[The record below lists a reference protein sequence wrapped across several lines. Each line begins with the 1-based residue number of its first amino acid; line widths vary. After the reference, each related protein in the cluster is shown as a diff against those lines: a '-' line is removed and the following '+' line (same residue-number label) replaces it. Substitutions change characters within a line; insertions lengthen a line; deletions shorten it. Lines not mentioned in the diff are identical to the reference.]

1 MPNQFDRIFKENIE
15 PLFHFF
21 AAREGV
27 KIEKSEE
34 IKDKIQATVERE
46 ADFVRK
52 IIAAK
57 KKANSILQLE
67 FQLKAGRRL
76 PHRLLLYRA
85 LLYHEHDLPVKQIV
99 IFLASKPIK
108 MKNFIEQEN
117 LYLGFHV
124 VNVCE
129 IPYHEF
135 IKSNAPQ
142 AIVMAILGDTENQ
155 TPDKIVDDVLTALR
169 ENAIDQDELNKYLTQ
184 LQILSNLRNLQS
196 KVYKKIKAMPIKVDL
211 SKDPMFIDIKE
222 EGKKEGLQEG
232 RIEGLQEGIEL
243 ATINFVRNLLNANL
257 STIPQIASIAN
268 TSVDFVLKVKK
279 EMESEKKGGQK

>member
-15 PLFHFF
+15 ALFHFF
-21 AAREGV
+21 ATREGV

-46 ADFVRK
+46 ADFVRN
-52 IIAAK
+52 IIFAK
-57 KKANSILQLE
+57 KKLNSILQLE
-67 FQLKAGRRL
+67 FQLGAGKRL

-135 IKSNAPQ
+135 IKTKAPQ
-142 AIVMAILGDTENQ
+142 AIIMAILADTENQ
-155 TPDKIVDDVLTALR
+155 TPDKIVDDVLTALS
-169 ENAIDQDELNKYLTQ
+169 ENAIDEIELNKYLGQ
-184 LQILSNLRNLQS
+184 LQILSNLRKL
-196 KVYKKIKAMPIKVDL
+196 
-211 SKDPMFIDIKE
+211 
-222 EGKKEGLQEG
+222 
-232 RIEGLQEGIEL
+232 
-243 ATINFVRNLLNANL
+243 
-257 STIPQIASIAN
+257 
-268 TSVDFVLKVKK
+268 
-279 EMESEKKGGQK
+279 

>member
-15 PLFHFF
+15 ALFHFF

-52 IIAAK
+52 IIFAK
-57 KKANSILQLE
+57 KKLNSILQLE
-67 FQLKAGRRL
+67 FQLGAGKRL

-85 LLYHEHDLPVKQIV
+85 LLYHEHDLSVKQIV

-135 IKSNAPQ
+135 IKTKAPQ
-142 AIVMAILGDTENQ
+142 AIIMAILADTENQ
-155 TPDKIVDDVLTALR
+155 TPDKIVDDVLTALS
-169 ENAIDQDELNKYLTQ
+169 ENAIDEIELNKYLGQ
-184 LQILSNLRNLQS
+184 LQILSNLRKLQT
-196 KVYKKIKAMPIKVDL
+196 KVYQKIKTMPIKVDL

-232 RIEGLQEGIEL
+232 REQGIEQGIEL
-243 ATINFVRNLLNANL
+243 ATGVFVRNMLLANL
-257 STIPQIASIAN
+257 LSIQQMASIAN
-268 TSVDFVLKVKK
+268 TSVDFVLEIKK

>member
-15 PLFHFF
+15 ALFHFF

-52 IIAAK
+52 IIFAK
-57 KKANSILQLE
+57 KKLNSILQLE
-67 FQLKAGRRL
+67 FQLGEGKRL

-85 LLYHEHDLPVKQIV
+85 LLYHEHDLPVKQII

-108 MKNFIEQEN
+108 MKNYIEQEN

-135 IKSNAPQ
+135 IKTKAPQ
-142 AIVMAILGDTENQ
+142 AIIMAILADTENQ
-155 TPDKIVDDVLTALR
+155 TPDKIVDDVLTALS
-169 ENAIDQDELNKYLTQ
+169 ENAIDEIELNKYLGQ
-184 LQILSNLRNLQS
+184 LQILSNLRKLQS
-196 KVYKKIKAMPIKVDL
+196 KVYQKIKTMPIKVDL
-211 SKDPMFIDIKE
+211 SKDPMFIEIKE
-222 EGKKEGLQEG
+222 LG
-232 RIEGLQEGIEL
+232 REEGIEL
-243 ATINFVRNLLNANL
+243 TTITFVRNMLLSGVL
-257 STIPQIASIAN
+257 SIPQIASIAN
-268 TSVDFVLKVKK
+268 TSVDFVLKIKK